1 MERVAGWSPGERS
14 ELFRGTATRTG
25 LSPAVVEKDFWV
37 CWTLG
42 RIFADSRL
50 AKRLLFKGGTSLSK
64 VFGLIQRFSE
74 DIDLILDWRE
84 VTGEDPAATRS
95 KSSQTRLNALIQ
107 ASSRRYLE
115 HTLAPALA
123 DILGPVAMTSISAE
137 EPDVIIIRYP
147 VGFADDYCK
156 PEIRLEVGPLAI
168 WVPNVGRTIA
178 SYAAQEFPHLF
189 SEPDANV
196 MVVKAERT
204 FWEKATILHHEA
216 NRPIS
221 SPQPPRYSRHYYDMA
236 MMAVSDVRGSALSDL
251 ALLESVV
258 QSKMRF
264 YPRPWARYELAKPGT
279 LQLVPSE
286 HIRTTIE
293 RDYIEMRHMIFGR
306 VPSLD
311 EILATVRDLQD
322 EINGRG

>member
-1 MERVAGWSPGERS
+1 MERVAHWSPALRS
-14 ELFRGTATRTG
+14 DLFRGTATRTG
-25 LSPAVVEKDFWV
+25 MPPAVVEKDFWV

-50 AKRLLFKGGTSLSK
+50 AKKLLFKGGTSLSK

-84 VTGEDPAATRS
+84 LTGEDPAAARS
-95 KSSQTRLNALIQ
+95 KTSQARLNASIQ
-107 ASSRRYLE
+107 AGSRDYLKQVL
-115 HTLAPALA
+115 TPLLA
-123 DILGPVAMTSISAE
+123 DILGPVATASISAAD
-137 EPDVIIIRYP
+137 PDVIVIRYP
-147 VGFADDYCK
+147 VGFADAYCK

-168 WVPNVGRTIA
+168 WVPNVGRTVA

-189 SEPDANV
+189 STPDTQV

-204 FWEKATILHHEA
+204 FWEKATILHHES

-236 MMAVSDVRGSALSDL
+236 MMAGADIKGSALSDL

-264 YPRPWARYELAKPGT
+264 YPRPWARYELAKPGS
-279 LQLVPSE
+279 LQLVPPE
-286 HIRTTIE
+286 HIRAIIE
-293 RDYIEMRHMIFGR
+293 RDYAEMRHMIFGR
-306 VPSLD
+306 VPSLG
-311 EILATVRDLQD
+311 EIMATIRDLQD
-322 EINGRG
+322 EINGIR

>member
-1 MERVAGWSPGERS
+1 MERVAGGSPGERS

-25 LSPAVVEKDFWV
+25 LPPAVVEKDFWV

-50 AKRLLFKGGTSLSK
+50 AKKLLFKGGTSLSK

-84 VTGEDPAATRS
+84 VTGEDPVAMRS
-95 KSSQTRLNALIQ
+95 KTSQTRLNTLIQ
-107 ASSRRYLE
+107 AGSRMYLKQ
-115 HTLAPALA
+115 TLAPALA

-137 EPDVIIIRYP
+137 EPDVIVIRYP

-168 WVPNVGRTIA
+168 WVPNVRRTIS

-189 SEPDANV
+189 SAPDADV
-196 MVVKAERT
+196 MVVRAERT

-236 MMAVSDVRGSALSDL
+236 MMSGSDVKASALVDM
-251 ALLESVV
+251 ALLNSVV
-258 QSKMRF
+258 ESKTRF
-264 YPRPWARYELAKPGT
+264 YPRTWARYELAKPGS
-279 LQLVPSE
+279 LQLVPPE
-286 HIRTTIE
+286 HIRATLA

-306 VPSLD
+306 VPSMD
-311 EILATVRDLQD
+311 EILSTIRDLQD
-322 EINGRG
+322 EINGRR